1 MRWRLLSVLGL
12 LALTACGFAHDEPL
26 VGRYHLVGVDARE
39 EMTLCWTFDNGSCH
53 DLGRSTLYA
62 AGYNDRYVVAAIHP
76 QGARTAAT
84 EYLIVTREPARESSE
99 DGEPRNIAT
108 VTGEA
113 QYAIAKARLGLPDF
127 TVVFDDL
134 K

>member
-1 MRWRLLSVLGL
+1 MWRVLSIVGLLS
-12 LALTACGFAHDEPL
+12 LTACGFVHDETL

-39 EMTLCWTFDNGSCH
+39 EMMLCWTFDNGSCH
-53 DLGRSTLYA
+53 GLGGSTLYA

-84 EYLIVTREPARESSE
+84 EYLIVTREPARESWQY
-99 DGEPRNIAT
+99 GEPRNIAT

-113 QYAIAKARLGLPDF
+113 QYDSEKARLGLPDF